1 MFFVFRNN
9 CMFAVTSRKKF
20 KINNM
25 KVWNNYLKN
34 EWIIFVPII
43 VVSIAINDNTENIF
57 WNNLSYYVG
66 LTAFYLLMAL
76 VAIRTFIAFRNWY
89 KSTKK

>member
-1 MFFVFRNN
+1 
-9 CMFAVTSRKKF
+9 MFAVTSRKKL

-25 KVWNNYLKN
+25 KVWNNYIKN

-43 VVSIAINDNTENIF
+43 VVSIAINDNTENMF
-57 WNNLSYYVG
+57 WNNLSYYIG
-66 LTAFYLLMAL
+66 LISFYLLMAL
-76 VAIRTFIAFRNWY
+76 VVLRTFIAFRNWY